1 MHTEGV
7 GSLEEMEKTLAEGR
21 NSAAVVPPPTRRRQA
36 TSHAKLSWPRLTSF
50 EHRPTQGGGSLVGVL
65 AGTRHPPLQRPR

>member
-7 GSLEEMEKTLAEGR
+7 RSLEEMEQTLAEMR
-21 NSAAVVPPPTRRRQA
+21 NVTAVVSPPSGRRQA

-50 EHRPTQGGGSLVGVL
+50 EHRPAQGGGGLVGVL